1 MAHFLLEI
9 VFDESI
15 ITLDTVEY
23 GAFLGDPTDLFE
35 TDVITTIG
43 TGTVEIDAFSFLA
56 DFELDALQPGSFTL
70 ATLTFSGLM
79 PGISSLEFGF
89 VDVSD
94 ATGFS
99 LVATTLTASEI
110 VVVPLP
116 GALLLMISGMLS
128 GLSLFGFLKYKRR

>member
-1 MAHFLLEI
+1 
-9 VFDESI
+9 
-15 ITLDTVEY
+15 
-23 GAFLGDPTDLFE
+23 
-35 TDVITTIG
+35 
-43 TGTVEIDAFSFLA
+43 
-56 DFELDALQPGSFTL
+56 
-70 ATLTFSGLM
+70 M